1 INSQPFMRWRDR
13 FGYVMEG
20 VSRAEAATGEIKG
33 SYMNVTAGTMEEMYE
48 RSEYAKELGSVI
60 IMIDLT
66 VGYTAMQSMAKW
78 ARANGMILHLHR
90 AGHGTYTR
98 QKTHGVSFRVIA
110 KWCRLIGVDH
120 IHAGTVVGKLEGDP
134 STTKGFY
141 DTLRESFIP
150 EDPRYGIFFD
160 QDWGSM
166 PGVMPVASGGIHA
179 GQMHQL
185 LHYLGEDVVLQFGGG
200 TIGHP
205 MGIAAGATANRVA
218 TEAMILYSV
227 KHGGAISVE
236 YTDDI
241 HPRNAYWEM
250 WGLPAFDTKPEEI
263 ENIMR
268 EVRAAR
274 EAFPESYIKVIAYD
288 PRRGRQTSA
297 LSFIVNRP
305 SVEKTFKLDRIQ
317 GPGRTNSFRLV
328 PDDSATNGRAMTYNG
343 KPAGTDESW

>member
-1 INSQPFMRWRDR
+1 MR
-13 FGYVMEG
+13 
-20 VSRAEAATGEIKG
+20 
-33 SYMNVTAGTMEEMYE
+33 VTQGTF
-48 RSEYAKELGSVI
+48 SFLP
-60 IMIDLT
+60 DLT
-66 VGYTAMQSMAKW
+66 DEQ
-78 ARANGMILHLHR
+78 I
-90 AGHGTYTR
+90 
-98 QKTHGVSFRVIA
+98 
-110 KWCRLIGVDH
+110 
-120 IHAGTVVGKLEGDP
+120 
-134 STTKGFY
+134 
-141 DTLRESFIP
+141 
-150 EDPRYGIFFD
+150 
-160 QDWGSM
+160 
-166 PGVMPVASGGIHA
+166 
-179 GQMHQL
+179 
-185 LHYLGEDVVLQFGGG
+185 
-200 TIGHP
+200 
-205 MGIAAGATANRVA
+205 
-218 TEAMILYSV
+218 EAQILYSV
-227 KHGGAISVE
+227 KHGWAISVE

-343 KPAGTDESW
+343 KPAGTDES